1 MSFLEPFYLL
11 LAGAAAVPLLLHLLR
26 RRINVRVE
34 FLAVRYILRAERE
47 NSRKPAARNFLLMF
61 LRILAVLALAAARP
75 VGRLI
80 GAGHAPTAI
89 AIVLDN
95 SLSTS
100 TIVDGAPL
108 FRRLR
113 AAALATAR
121 MATQADRIWLV
132 TADGRVVG
140 GLERC
145 SRRRHSASGADS
157 GQRRPRCRRR
167 SRGRPRAWCG
177 SSSHST

>member
-1 MSFLEPFYLL
+1 MSFLEPRYLL

-34 FLAVRYILRAERE
+34 FPAVRYILRAERE
-47 NSRKPAARNFLLMF
+47 NSRKMKLRNLLLML
-61 LRILAVLALAAARP
+61 LRILAILFLALAAARP

-100 TIVDGAPL
+100 TIVEGAPL
-108 FRRLR
+108 FRRLCPDACR
-113 AAALATAR
+113 APAA
-121 MATQADRIWLV
+121 
-132 TADGRVVG
+132 GR
-140 GLERC
+140 
-145 SRRRHSASGADS
+145 S
-157 GQRRPRCRRR
+157 
-167 SRGRPRAWCG
+167 
-177 SSSHST
+177 